1 MVCNYL
7 DYRIIDG
14 KIFMNS
20 NGQADFQYQT
30 YPLGGVF
37 MEQRFYSYGELRK
50 LLEAEKHYKLHLEK
64 AMGIGKEQEK

>member
-1 MVCNYL
+1 
-7 DYRIIDG
+7 
-14 KIFMNS
+14 MND

-50 LLEAEKHYKLHLEK
+50 LLEELLEAEKHYKLHLEK
-64 AMGIGKEQEK
+64 AMGIGKAQEK